1 VPVAAGSPRQPAGA
15 RGGNPQAMIN
25 NPFDSVSDEAKAIL
39 HAHSRRK
46 SLAANTVVYF
56 QDDPAHN
63 LFILERGHVRLSH
76 IMEDGSVA
84 LYAIIPQGASFGEVG
99 AFDRLGYA
107 DTATTIDAAE
117 LTAISLPWMDKE
129 GAPYNELRTVIARM
143 ISKRYRAHTEFSR
156 ALYLPT
162 LTARLALSMIRLLNS
177 LGNEIRYQNKTVPV
191 LGPVVTQRDLGAM
204 ARGTRENVN
213 KILRAWIADGLVVVE
228 DRHIIVTNRARLEAI
243 AFNM

>member
-1 VPVAAGSPRQPAGA
+1 MSHS
-15 RGGNPQAMIN
+15 
-25 NPFDSVSDEAKAIL
+25 PFDNVSEEAKVIL

-46 SLAANTVVYF
+46 QLAANTIVYF
-56 QDDPAHN
+56 QDDPAHT
-63 LFILERGHVRLSH
+63 LFIIDRGHVRLSH

-84 LYAIIPQGASFGEVG
+84 LYAIIPQSASFGEVG
-99 AFDRLGYA
+99 AFDRLGYC
-107 DTATTIDAAE
+107 DTASTIDAVE
-117 LTAISLPWMDKE
+117 LTAISLNWMDKE

-143 ISKRYRAHTEFSR
+143 ISKRYRAHMEFAR

-162 LTARLALSMIRLLNS
+162 LTARLALSIIRLLDS
-177 LGNEIRYQNKTVPV
+177 LGNEIRYQNKMVPV

-228 DRHIIVTNRARLEAI
+228 DRHIIVTNRTKLEAI
-243 AFNM
+243 AFNL

>member
-1 VPVAAGSPRQPAGA
+1 MSHS
-15 RGGNPQAMIN
+15 
-25 NPFDSVSDEAKAIL
+25 PFDNLSGDAKAIL
-39 HAHSRRK
+39 LSHSRRK
-46 SLAANTVVYF
+46 SLAANTIVYF
-56 QDDPAHN
+56 QDDPAHS
-63 LFILERGHVRLSH
+63 LYIIERGHVRLSH

-99 AFDRLGYA
+99 AFDGLGYS
-107 DTATTIDAAE
+107 DTASTIDTAE
-117 LTAISLPWMDKE
+117 LTAISLQWMDKE
-129 GAPYNELRTVIARM
+129 GAAYNELRTAVARM
-143 ISKRYRAHTEFSR
+143 ISKRYRAHTEFAR

-162 LTARLALSMIRLLNS
+162 LTGRLALSVIRLLNS

>member
-1 VPVAAGSPRQPAGA
+1 
-15 RGGNPQAMIN
+15 MIHS
-25 NPFDSVSDEAKAIL
+25 PFDNVSEEAKAIL
-39 HAHSRRK
+39 LSHSRRK
-46 SLAANTVVYF
+46 LLAANTIVYF
-56 QDDPAHN
+56 QDDPAHS
-63 LFILERGHVRLSH
+63 LFIIDRGHVRLSH

-99 AFDRLGYA
+99 AFDRLGYC
-107 DTATTIDAAE
+107 DTASTIDAVE
-117 LTAISLPWMDKE
+117 LTAISLQWMDKE

-143 ISKRYRAHTEFSR
+143 ISKRYRAHMEFAR

-162 LTARLALSMIRLLNS
+162 LTARLALSIIRLLDS

-228 DRHIIVTNRARLEAI
+228 DRHIIVTNRTKLEAI